1 MLRRYEGSE
10 DVFPRSLGDPR
21 VSAYFDRRAA
31 VFDRLYDPVP
41 GIRGGLQAWIYE
53 PLRRRLELTIAELG
67 DLSGRRVLD
76 VGCGS
81 GRYAVALAERGA
93 EVVGVDVSRAMLVL
107 ARRHARERLVAHACR
122 FVQADFEG
130 YEPDGRFDVGLMMG
144 VLEYFVDPRPFLAR
158 LHDLTSDRVILSVP
172 PVLRWQT
179 FARRARHRLR
189 PGPPSFHPH
198 SARVLAACLADAG
211 FGCWRIEPGWAVA
224 KHAAVVAPDAAR
236 PSARAVL

>member
-1 MLRRYEGSE
+1 MPRRFEGSKNLR
-10 DVFPRSLGDPR
+10 PRSLGDPR
-21 VSAYFDRRAA
+21 VSAYFDRRAE
-31 VFDRLYDPVP
+31 VFDRLYDPAP
-41 GIRGGLQAWIYE
+41 GIRGGVQAWVYA

-107 ARRHARERLVAHACR
+107 ARRHARERLVVEACR

-144 VLEYFVDPRPFLAR
+144 VLEYFADPRPFLAR
-158 LHDLTSDRVILSVP
+158 LHDLTSDRVIFSVP
-172 PVLRWQT
+172 PPLRWQT
-179 FARRARHRLR
+179 VVRRARHRLR

-198 SARVLAACLADAG
+198 SAHVLAACLADAG
-211 FGCWRIEPGWAVA
+211 FGSWRIEPGWAVA
-224 KHAAVVAPDAAR
+224 EHAAVGAPDAGHL
-236 PSARAVL
+236 SARAV